1 MSEKIRVLLADDDH
15 VAQRAIATYLARTS
29 DLELVATAGDGVA
42 AVQLGLQWRPDVA
55 IVDIH
60 MPKLG
65 GIETTKR
72 LTAPP
77 ISCAVI
83 CLTALGDDLTL
94 HRALNAGA
102 SGFLMKSD
110 SPGLIQHAIRAA
122 HNGDALVSP
131 RLVRQLLRSRT
142 GGVSD
147 PPADLTQIE
156 LRLLGYL
163 GRGMSNAEI
172 GAELDLATSTI
183 KGYVSRL
190 LARVGAANR
199 TALAS
204 KAHEWGLVLD

>member
-1 MSEKIRVLLADDDH
+1 MGEKIRVLLADDDP
-15 VAQRAIATYLARTS
+15 VAQRAIATYLARTP

-72 LTAPP
+72 LTSPP

-131 RLVRQLLRSRT
+131 RLVRQLLGSRIARN
-142 GGVSD
+142 SE
-147 PPADLTQIE
+147 PPSDLTQIE
-156 LRLLGYL
+156 LRLLGHL
-163 GRGMSNAEI
+163 GTGMSNAEI
-172 GAELDLATSTI
+172 GVELELATSTV
-183 KGYVSRL
+183 KGYISRL
-190 LARVGAANR
+190 LARLELTNR
-199 TALAS
+199 TALAA
-204 KAHEWGLVLD
+204 KAHEWGLVVD